1 MENNAEPITK
11 ASDMKHEW
19 HPTINNT
26 VHYYQTPFNVAL
38 ILDQVSNHNNLL
50 IEQMNTE
57 KASCIRQSEMISDE
71 NIFMSKLCATA
82 NEHAP
87 KELNDKNTNNYSK
100 VTNDDIWI
108 QPKKCIP
115 ITHFSEKVKI
125 KLSLRM
131 ILTNTTC

>member
-82 NEHAP
+82 NEHTP
-87 KELNDKNTNNYSK
+87 NGLDDKNIDKESK
-100 VTNDDIWI
+100 VMNDDNQI
-108 QPKKCIP
+108 QPKNCIP
-115 ITHFSEKVKI
+115 
-125 KLSLRM
+125 
-131 ILTNTTC
+131 TTCFLKHAKTKK